1 MNYKNDFP
9 MLQKDIIYF
18 DNGATSLKPKCVMEK
33 MDDYYY
39 NYSSNAHRGD
49 YKISLKASSEYEKVR
64 DKVKN
69 FINAEKSEE
78 IVFTSG
84 STDSLN
90 MIIYGYFK
98 YNLNMGDEV
107 LITKAE
113 HASNILPWF
122 ELSKD
127 IGINV
132 KYIPLTENHMVTI
145 ENVINS
151 ITEKTK
157 VISLAHI
164 TNVIGDM
171 RPIKKIVEYAH
182 SKGILVVVDG
192 AQSVGHTKV
201 DVRDL
206 NVDFLAFS
214 AHKML
219 GPTGVGVLYGKY
231 DLLDKIKPIRY
242 GGGMN
247 VAFSDVDN
255 VVYKDLPY
263 RLEAGTQNI
272 AGVIGFGPA
281 IDYINE
287 VGIDNIEESCDSL
300 KEYII
305 KELKKIKHIKLYNE
319 NVEGAIVTFNV
330 DKVFAQDTAIYL
342 DKYNICVRSGSHC
355 AKKLED
361 EFGIKNTCRIS
372 IYFYN
377 TKEDADKL
385 INALKNENILEE
397 SLGV

>member
-9 MLQKDIIYF
+9 MLQKDIVYF

-206 NVDFLAFS
+206 NVDFLSFS

>member
-9 MLQKDIIYF
+9 MLQKDIVYF

-145 ENVINS
+145 EIVINS

>member
-18 DNGATSLKPKCVMEK
+18 DNGATTLKPKCVMEK

>member
-9 MLQKDIIYF
+9 MLQKDIVYF

-78 IVFTSG
+78 IVFTGG

-127 IGINV
+127 MGINV

-201 DVRDL
+201 DVQDL
-206 NVDFLAFS
+206 NVDFLSFS

>member
-9 MLQKDIIYF
+9 MLQKDIVYF

-98 YNLNMGDEV
+98 YNLNKGDEV

-201 DVRDL
+201 DVQDL
-206 NVDFLAFS
+206 NVDFLSFS

>member
-9 MLQKDIIYF
+9 MLQKDIVYF
-18 DNGATSLKPKCVMEK
+18 DNGATTLKPKCVMEK

-206 NVDFLAFS
+206 NVDFLSFS

>member
-9 MLQKDIIYF
+9 MLQKDIVYF

-78 IVFTSG
+78 IVFTGG

-98 YNLNMGDEV
+98 YNLNKGDEV

-201 DVRDL
+201 DVQDL
-206 NVDFLAFS
+206 NVDFLSFS

-247 VAFSDVDN
+247 VAFSDADN

>member
-9 MLQKDIIYF
+9 MLQKDIVYF

-64 DKVKN
+64 DKVRN

-98 YNLNMGDEV
+98 YNLNKGDEV

>member
-9 MLQKDIIYF
+9 MLQKDIVYF

-98 YNLNMGDEV
+98 YNLNKGDEV

-132 KYIPLTENHMVTI
+132 KYIPLTENHMVII

-201 DVRDL
+201 DVQDL
-206 NVDFLAFS
+206 NVDFLSFS

>member
-9 MLQKDIIYF
+9 MLQKDIVYF

-64 DKVKN
+64 DKVKD

-78 IVFTSG
+78 IVFTGG

-98 YNLNMGDEV
+98 YNLNKGNEV

-201 DVRDL
+201 DVQDL
-206 NVDFLAFS
+206 NVDFLSFS

-281 IDYINE
+281 IDYINK

>member
-9 MLQKDIIYF
+9 MLQKDIVYF

>member
-9 MLQKDIIYF
+9 MLQKDIVYF

-182 SKGILVVVDG
+182 GKGILVVVDG

-201 DVRDL
+201 DVQDL
-206 NVDFLAFS
+206 DVDFLSFS

-305 KELKKIKHIKLYNE
+305 KELNKINHIKLYNE

>member
-9 MLQKDIIYF
+9 MLQKDIVYF

-98 YNLNMGDEV
+98 YNLNKGDEV

-127 IGINV
+127 MGINV
-132 KYIPLTENHMVTI
+132 KYIPLTENHMVII

-201 DVRDL
+201 DVQDL
-206 NVDFLAFS
+206 NVDFLSFS

>member
-9 MLQKDIIYF
+9 MLQKDIVYF

-49 YKISLKASSEYEKVR
+49 YKISL
-64 DKVKN
+64 
-69 FINAEKSEE
+69 EKSEE

-98 YNLNMGDEV
+98 YNLNKGDEV

>member
-9 MLQKDIIYF
+9 MLQKDIVYF
-18 DNGATSLKPKCVMEK
+18 DNGATSLKPKCVIDK

-69 FINAEKSEE
+69 FINAKKSEE
-78 IVFTSG
+78 IIFTSG

-90 MIIYGYFK
+90 MVIYGYFK
-98 YNLNMGDEV
+98 YILKDSDEV

-122 ELSKD
+122 ELEKE
-127 IGINV
+127 IGIKV

-151 ITEKTK
+151 ITDKTK

-164 TNVIGDM
+164 TNVIGDI

-182 SKGILVVVDG
+182 KKGILVVVDG
-192 AQSVGHTKV
+192 AQSVGHTRV
-201 DVRDL
+201 DVQDL
-206 NVDFLAFS
+206 DVDFLSFS

-247 VAFSDVDN
+247 VAFTDVNN
-255 VVYKDLPY
+255 VIYKDLPY
-263 RLEAGTQNI
+263 KLEAGTQNI

-281 IDYINE
+281 IDYINN

-377 TKEDADKL
+377 TKQDADKL

>member
-9 MLQKDIIYF
+9 MLQKDIVYF

-201 DVRDL
+201 DVQDL
-206 NVDFLAFS
+206 DVDFLSFS

>member
-9 MLQKDIIYF
+9 MLQKDIVYF

-98 YNLNMGDEV
+98 YNLNKGDEV

>member
-9 MLQKDIIYF
+9 MLQKDIVYF

-107 LITKAE
+107 LIKKAE

>member
-9 MLQKDIIYF
+9 MLQKDIVYF

-78 IVFTSG
+78 IVFTGG

-98 YNLNMGDEV
+98 YNLNKGNEV

-171 RPIKKIVEYAH
+171 RPIKKIVENAH

-201 DVRDL
+201 DVQDL
-206 NVDFLAFS
+206 NVDFLSFS

-281 IDYINE
+281 IDYINK

>member
-1 MNYKNDFP
+1 MDYKNDFP
-9 MLQKDIIYF
+9 MLKNDIVYF
-18 DNGATSLKPKCVMEK
+18 DNGATTLKPKCVIDK
-33 MDDYYY
+33 MNDYYF

-49 YKISLKASSEYEKVR
+49 YKISLKASSEYEDVR
-64 DKVKN
+64 LKVKN
-69 FINAEKSEE
+69 FINADKKEE
-78 IVFTSG
+78 VIFTSG

-90 MIIYGYFK
+90 MVVYGYFK
-98 YNLNMGDEV
+98 NKLKSGDEV

-127 IGINV
+127 INIKV
-132 KYIPLTENHMVTI
+132 KYIPLTNDHTVTLT
-145 ENVINS
+145 NVINS
-151 ITEKTK
+151 ITDKTK

-164 TNVIGDM
+164 TNVIGDI
-171 RPIKKIVEYAH
+171 RPIKEITEYAH
-182 SKGILVVVDG
+182 KKGILVVVDG
-192 AQSVGHTKV
+192 AQSVGHTSV
-201 DVRDL
+201 DVKYLDI
-206 NVDFLAFS
+206 DFLSFS

-231 DLLDKIKPIRY
+231 DLLNDMKPVRY

-247 VAFSDVDN
+247 ISFVSKDEVE
-255 VVYKDLPY
+255 YKDLPY

-272 AGVIGFGPA
+272 AGVIGFGEA
-281 IDYINE
+281 IDYINKI
-287 VGIDNIEESCDSL
+287 GIDNIEETCDSL

-305 KELKKIKHIKLYNE
+305 SKLKQIPHIKLYNE
-319 NVEGAIVTFNV
+319 NVEGATVTFNV
-330 DKVFAQDTAIYL
+330 DKVFAQDTSIYL
-342 DKYNICVRSGSHC
+342 DKHNICVRSGSHC

-361 EFGIKNTCRIS
+361 ELGIKNTCRIS

-385 INALKNENILEE
+385 IDALKNENILEE